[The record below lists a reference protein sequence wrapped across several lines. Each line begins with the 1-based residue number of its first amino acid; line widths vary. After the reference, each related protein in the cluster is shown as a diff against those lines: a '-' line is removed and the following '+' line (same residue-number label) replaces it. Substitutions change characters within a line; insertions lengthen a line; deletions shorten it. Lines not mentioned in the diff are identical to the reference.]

1 MNIKNIFSKGL
12 SVIAGAAFLL
22 ALTAC
27 SSDRSQASDNCA
39 QVAGTWITEEVIDD
53 TQCGGHG
60 RTENHSY
67 TVSQNN
73 CQVSVAENGAVGV
86 VTGSEIHWPAYAFPN
101 YGGTT
106 EASEETT
113 KVQGQ
118 KLASTVRWTWSNEEM
133 ECSGTTAMTGY
144 IASKM
149 ISTTEDLEKALDGK
163 WTGSWGNNKTESVEI
178 VEINKKNVLFTYYW
192 AADPSIDKAA
202 GSALFRGDRQAGET
216 LAFTWEITDKEK
228 LSFSLNKAHDILTV
242 VYENGFIYGFNEM
255 TQDYNKSI
263 AKKYSS
269 ILSPKDGAFE
279 HIFSVQAANAKEVYL
294 AGEMTS
300 WQGNVLKMKKGAD
313 GVWVLPL
320 YLEQGAWQYKFVIDG
335 EWHYD
340 KANPVT
346 TDDGYEGYNSIIVLG
361 EENSDAKV
369 TANIPHGSVEKIN
382 IQSKALG
389 TNSAFMLYLPP
400 GYSQNTA
407 KNYPV
412 LFLLHG
418 YGNNEEQ
425 WTRDGKIQNF
435 MDNYIHEGG
444 IQPFIVVMPFGDTSQ
459 YMGKYETHLMN
470 EVRGYVDT
478 HYRVK
483 TGKAS
488 TAISGISMGG
498 FGAFYLAHRHQDVFG
513 LTVPLSGYFNMS
525 LYPELGVDGK
535 IAMDSELHFYCGTD
549 DTTSFSLNQ
558 ALVKRLKENDVDF
571 TYQTAAGGHTWR
583 YWNGISKEFLKVVSD
598 YFNKA

>member
-1 MNIKNIFSKGL
+1 MKIKNIFSKGL

-22 ALTAC
+22 AITAC
-27 SSDRSQASDNCA
+27 SSDTSQASDNCA

-53 TQCGGHG
+53 TLCGGQG

-73 CQVSVAENGAVGV
+73 CQVSIAENGAVGV
-86 VTGSEIHWPAYAFPN
+86 ITGSEIHWPAYSFQIN
-101 YGGTT
+101 GGTADISQAT
-106 EASEETT
+106 SRH
-113 KVQGQ
+113 QGNKFENMEQ
-118 KLASTVRWTWSNEEM
+118 WTWNNGTQ

-144 IASKM
+144 IASKR
-149 ISTTEDLEKALDGK
+149 ITTTENLEKALDGK
-163 WTGSWGNNKTESVEI
+163 WTGKWADNKIDSVKI
-178 VEINKKNVLFTYYW
+178 IEINKQNVLFTYYW
-192 AADPSIDKAA
+192 AADPAIDKLA
-202 GSALFRGDRQAGET
+202 GSALIRGDRQSGET
-216 LAFTWEITDKEK
+216 LAFTWEITDREK
-228 LSFSLNKAHDILTV
+228 LSFSLNKAHDILTA
-242 VYENGFIYGFNEM
+242 VYENGFIYGTNEM
-255 TQDYNKSI
+255 TQGYDKSV

-335 EWHYD
+335 EWHHD

-346 TDDGYEGYNSIIVLG
+346 TDDGFEGYNSIIVLG
-361 EENSDAKV
+361 EENSDAKIN
-369 TANIPHGSVEKIN
+369 ANIPHGSVEKIT
-382 IQSKALG
+382 IKSKALG

-400 GYSQNTA
+400 GYSQDVE
-407 KNYPV
+407 KNYPI

-418 YGNNEEQ
+418 YGNNEGQ
-425 WTRDGKIQNF
+425 WIRDGKIQNF
-435 MDNYIHEGG
+435 MDNYLHEGW

-459 YMGKYETHLMN
+459 YQGKYETHIMN

-483 TGKAS
+483 AGKAS
-488 TAISGISMGG
+488 TAISGMSMGG

-513 LTVPLSGYFNMS
+513 LTVPLSGFFNMS
-525 LYPELGVDGK
+525 LYPELGADGK
-535 IAMDSELHFYCGTD
+535 ITMDSELHFYCGKD
-549 DTTSFSLNQ
+549 DSTSFPSNE
-558 ALVKRLKENDVDF
+558 ALVKRLKENDVNF
-571 TYQTAAGGHTWR
+571 IYQTAAGGHTWR